1 MAQNQKT
8 KKRAE
13 KGKLLR
19 MGKWEKGHHMKQE
32 KTRFRVREQ
41 QDGEK
46 GNRLTMGSTGK
57 KG

>member
-1 MAQNQKT
+1 
-8 KKRAE
+8 
-13 KGKLLR
+13 
-19 MGKWEKGHHMKQE
+19 MKQE